1 MVNLSK
7 KEVNSEISIENSVL
21 RCPSLCN
28 GCCDGVSHQET
39 GVSPQGSPDY
49 KLVYRTS
56 NQRDF

>member
-7 KEVNSEISIENSVL
+7 KEVNSEIGIENSVS
-21 RCPSLCN
+21 RCSPVRN
-28 GCCDGVSHQET
+28 GRCDCFVHQKT